1 MCHGLLHTELVPS
14 MYCSY
19 LYNFPLPSR
28 TKDDWE
34 GLIKGFLL
42 LITAHLHSSW
52 SYFSSPPS
60 HFVKFPLKAPGW
72 LGFWGGTGVFRISCS
87 RVLREKGEWIAQRGW
102 GQLPDDTRS
111 ELPRKEPSGFRCL
124 MEKSHSGSSFLT
136 WFRSIEQLQLNE
148 KQMV

>member
-19 LYNFPLPSR
+19 LYNFPPPQQNQSWLGGVNKR
-28 TKDDWE
+28 IFVTN
-34 GLIKGFLL
+34 
-42 LITAHLHSSW
+42 TSS
-52 SYFSSPPS
+52 STFILELFSSPPS

-87 RVLREKGEWIAQRGW
+87 RVLREKGECIARRGW
-102 GQLPDDTRS
+102 SQLPDDTCS